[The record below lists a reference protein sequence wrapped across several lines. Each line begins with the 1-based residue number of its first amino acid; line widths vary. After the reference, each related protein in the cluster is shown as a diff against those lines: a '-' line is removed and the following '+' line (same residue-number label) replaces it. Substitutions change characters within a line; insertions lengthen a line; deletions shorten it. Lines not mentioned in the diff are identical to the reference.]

1 MQPLQI
7 PKMVLIRYNFK
18 INPKQQ
24 KVTKLQNVSG
34 NEMKVTLTKG
44 KKYYVRVRSYTK
56 SGSTTVYGK
65 WSSTKSVTI
74 KK

>member
-24 KVTKLQNVSG
+24 KVTKLQNVSE

-44 KKYYVRVRSYTK
+44 KNIMFVSEAILRVVLPRFMEN
-56 SGSTTVYGK
+56 GAVPR
-65 WSSTKSVTI
+65 V
-74 KK
+74 